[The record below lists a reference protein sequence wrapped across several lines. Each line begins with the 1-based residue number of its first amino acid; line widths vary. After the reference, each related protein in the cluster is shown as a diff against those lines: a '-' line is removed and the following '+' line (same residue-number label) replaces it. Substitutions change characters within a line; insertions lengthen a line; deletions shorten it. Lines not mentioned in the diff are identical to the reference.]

1 MKSYA
6 DAELRYD
13 IDRVEYQ
20 NANVSGAQNQR
31 YSLGINSGPSF
42 YRLNWNLNYRQ
53 EDLQQS
59 SAFDR
64 HTKSATLTM
73 RYGIVRSLH
82 FLAYSGYEDN
92 QVPVS
97 SNATAANG
105 SYWSAGL
112 EWVPSRHITASA
124 TTGKNYR
131 TADLMLSPIDR
142 TSLHIGYSD
151 KSVGTKVGSTW
162 TAELSHST
170 RRTTWRASY
179 REQRN
184 NLQYQQFLGQQ
195 FFYIQDS
202 QGNIVIDPG
211 TGFPVILARN
221 VFGLVNDE
229 FISKRSQATVT
240 LNTGK
245 SNVSLGAY
253 KERREY
259 ILNPLTENVVGTRA
273 SWNWRVAQ
281 HLQSKLSGSWQRTKQ
296 ENLSQRYDLWY
307 GTAALVR
314 TITKHTNA
322 SLECRH
328 LEKNSSA
335 GGGDY
340 QENRVTLQVN
350 MRF

>member
-1 MKSYA
+1 MPEVPSVNRLLIRKESIGLDNINPGNTANVFTYGVSPYLKLRMKSYA

-31 YSLGINSGPSF
+31 YSLRINSGPGF
-42 YRLNWNLNYRQ
+42 YRLNWNINYRQ

-142 TSLHIGYSD
+142 TSLHIGYRD
-151 KSVGTKVGSTW
+151 KSVGTDRWARPGPPNCPIPRDAPRGGQAIV
-162 TAELSHST
+162 
-170 RRTTWRASY
+170 
-179 REQRN
+179 N
-184 NLQYQQFLGQQ
+184 NE
-195 FFYIQDS
+195 
-202 QGNIVIDPG
+202 P
-211 TGFPVILARN
+211 
-221 VFGLVNDE
+221 
-229 FISKRSQATVT
+229 ISS
-240 LNTGK
+240 LN
-245 SNVSLGAY
+245 S
-253 KERREY
+253 
-259 ILNPLTENVVGTRA
+259 
-273 SWNWRVAQ
+273 
-281 HLQSKLSGSWQRTKQ
+281 
-296 ENLSQRYDLWY
+296 
-307 GTAALVR
+307 
-314 TITKHTNA
+314 
-322 SLECRH
+322 
-328 LEKNSSA
+328 
-335 GGGDY
+335 
-340 QENRVTLQVN
+340 
-350 MRF
+350 F